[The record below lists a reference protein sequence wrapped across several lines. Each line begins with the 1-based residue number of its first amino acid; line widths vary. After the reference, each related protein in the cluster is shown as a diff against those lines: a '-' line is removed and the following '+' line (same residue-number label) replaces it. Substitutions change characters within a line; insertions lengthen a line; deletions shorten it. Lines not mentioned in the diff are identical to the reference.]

1 MNRLVIIV
9 RLLVEEF
16 MAHCWLKW
24 LKQAHRP
31 GALFITGCCIALA
44 GLVSGPVE
52 AVGERFDVSQIDDSP
67 RIRDVQY
74 PDWFKNSFLDLN
86 EDLDEAFADGKR
98 GLVVYFGQKDCAYCE
113 ALMQVNFGRE
123 TDIVEYTQRHFDIV
137 PIDIWGSR
145 EVTDFAGNVLTE
157 KDFAIANQANFTPSL
172 IFFGADGQK
181 LLQLRG
187 YYTPYKLR
195 AALEYVVD
203 GHYRNQ
209 TLRQYMALADPPDL
223 DPQNAMN
230 AQAFFRKPPYVLDR
244 SSFAGQ
250 KPLAVFFEQRS
261 CHACDVLHTEPLQD
275 PATRRLLD
283 GFEVVQVDMWSETP
297 LINPAGERLTARQ
310 WARQLGLFYAPSI
323 LFFDERG
330 QEIIRVSSVVR
341 VFRLRGVLEYVL
353 NRGYL
358 EAPTF
363 QRWREQ
369 QSLLPATG
377 NAKQQV
383 P

>member
-1 MNRLVIIV
+1 MV
-9 RLLVEEF
+9 
-16 MAHCWLKW
+16 HCWLKRV
-24 LKQAHRP
+24 LQACRP
-31 GALFITGCCIALA
+31 RAAFIAGCCLALG
-44 GLVSGPVE
+44 GLLSGPVA
-52 AVGERFDVSQIDDSP
+52 AVGERFDIRQIDDSP

-74 PDWFKNSFLDLN
+74 PDWFKNSFLDLQ
-86 EDLDEAFADGKR
+86 EDLDEAFAGDKR
-98 GLVVYFGQKDCAYCE
+98 ALVVYFGQKDCAYCE

-123 TDIVEYTQRHFDIV
+123 TDIVEYTRRHFDVV

-145 EVTDFAGNVLTE
+145 EVTDLEGNLLTE
-157 KDFAIANQANFTPSL
+157 KEFAIANQANFTPSL
-172 IFFGADGQK
+172 IFYGADGQI

-203 GHYRNQ
+203 GHYRER

-223 DPQNAMN
+223 DPQREMN
-230 AQAFFRKPPYVLDR
+230 PQMFFRKPPYALDR
-244 SSFAGQ
+244 SQFAGQ

-261 CHACDVLHTEPLQD
+261 CHACDVLHSEPLQD
-275 PATRRLLD
+275 PATRRLFD
-283 GFEVVQVDMWSETP
+283 GFEVVQVDMWRDTP
-297 LINPAGERLTARQ
+297 VITPAGERLTARQ
-310 WARQLGLFYAPSI
+310 WAHQLGLFYAPSI
-323 LFFDERG
+323 LFFDETG

-358 EAPTF
+358 DATTF

-377 NAKQQV
+377 NDKQPASPGQ
-383 P
+383 